1 MPWVSFKEG
10 ATISAVTLKPP
21 KNVNGVFVLRI
32 QSFDKFR
39 GQEVDKLAK
48 GSFNVESTLKLDV
61 IYVVVGPPAA
71 LFYKFDW
78 QNTKPKISIS
88 YE

>member
-1 MPWVSFKEG
+1 MLNIE
-10 ATISAVTLKPP
+10 
-21 KNVNGVFVLRI
+21 
-32 QSFDKFR
+32 SFDKFR